1 MKKTTLA
8 VLGCG
13 NMAQAIIK
21 ALCKKETCRAL
32 RAQKISLQITVS
44 DPDADKTAQ
53 LDAPVDKTT
62 DNAAA
67 IRSAQ
72 YVLLA
77 VKPQSAPDMLR
88 TLDLRDKTV
97 ISIMAGTSL
106 SALQQLTAA
115 QKIVRV
121 MPNLNARVCKSYNA
135 YAHIGLAQNELR
147 FVHALLSSFGS
158 AAMVEESQLDEIT
171 GLTGSSPA
179 FVFMMLKALI
189 DKGIECGFT
198 DTEAQNMAI
207 ATVLGSATLLQA
219 QSQPDLTA
227 LIDSV
232 CSKGGTTI
240 EGVRYLQAQQF
251 ENTVKT
257 AVEKAILR
265 AKELSETK

>member
-1 MKKTTLA
+1 
-8 VLGCG
+8 
-13 NMAQAIIK
+13 
-21 ALCKKETCRAL
+21 
-32 RAQKISLQITVS
+32 
-44 DPDADKTAQ
+44 
-53 LDAPVDKTT
+53 
-62 DNAAA
+62 
-67 IRSAQ
+67 
-72 YVLLA
+72 
-77 VKPQSAPDMLR
+77 
-88 TLDLRDKTV
+88 
-97 ISIMAGTSL
+97 
-106 SALQQLTAA
+106 
-115 QKIVRV
+115 
-121 MPNLNARVCKSYNA
+121 
-135 YAHIGLAQNELR
+135 
-147 FVHALLSSFGS
+147 
-158 AAMVEESQLDEIT
+158 MVEESQLDEIT

-219 QSQPDLTA
+219 TSQPDLTA

-251 ENTVKT
+251 EDTVKT